1 MSDLTDEQI
10 DSVVD
15 AWFDYTT
22 EELHDFAVRMRRAL
36 AKAESFKRCE
46 YCDGTGD
53 VHSIDGEWRG
63 ECTACDAN
71 KEPT

>member
-1 MSDLTDEQI
+1 MTNLTDEQI
-10 DSVVD
+10 DAVID
-15 AWFDYTT
+15 IWFDYADGPPEDWTG
-22 EELHDFAVRMRRAL
+22 RMRRAL
-36 AKAESFKRCE
+36 DKAASFERCQ

-71 KEPT
+71 KEPK